1 MKQYKWWI
9 ILGVFVFLIFVG
21 VSTRNGLVSLEE
33 DTNAKWAQVDNQLK
47 RRYDLIPNLVN
58 TVKGVAKQEQDVFGK
73 IADARAQM
81 AGAKTQADT
90 AAASQQMESAL
101 ARLLVVAENYPQLR
115 SSESFARLMDELAGS
130 ENRIAVERQRYNESV
145 QVYNKTLR
153 VFPKNILATLFGFN
167 KKEYFEIK
175 PVEKAAPEVKF

>member
-9 ILGVFVFLIFVG
+9 ILGAIVVLVFLGI
-21 VSTRNGLVSLEE
+21 STRNGLVTLEE

-81 AGAKTQADT
+81 AGARSQSETV
-90 AAASQQMESAL
+90 AASQQMESAL
-101 ARLLVVAENYPQLR
+101 SRLLVVAENYPQLR
-115 SSESFARLMDELAGS
+115 SSESFTRLMDELAGS

-145 QVYNKTLR
+145 QTYNKTLR
-153 VFPKNILATLFGFN
+153 VFPKNILASLFGFT
-167 KKEYFEIK
+167 KKDYFEIK
-175 PVEKAAPEVKF
+175 PTETSTPEVKF